1 MNFRL
6 VPPSASTMAPRVDAV
21 FWGEVAICSV
31 FAFAIAALIVAFAV
45 RYREGN
51 DADRTPLTVSVKAI
65 EAAWIAGPL
74 VLALGMFAAGAL
86 VFFELRQPPEGAM
99 EVIVV
104 GKQWMWKLQHP
115 GGRREI
121 NELHVPRG
129 RPVKLIMTSQ
139 DVIHSFFVPA
149 FRIKQ
154 DVLPG
159 RFTTAWF
166 EATRTGVYHLF
177 CAEYCGTDHSGMV
190 GRVVVLEPEEYQR
203 WLAGELPGG
212 GGAGDALALGPG
224 GGRGLFERLGCQGC
238 HTPGPMRRGP
248 DLAKVFGSLVTLKD
262 GAKVKADEAYLRES
276 ILEPTAKMVR
286 GYDPIMPSFKGRL
299 SQAELGQLVDYLR
312 TLGGPR

>member
-6 VPPSASTMAPRVDAV
+6 APPSASTLAPKVDAL
-21 FWGEVAICSV
+21 FWGEIAVCAA
-31 FAFAIAALIVAFAV
+31 FAFAIAALIILFAV
-45 RYREGN
+45 RYREGSA
-51 DADRTPLTVSVKAI
+51 ADRSRSSVSVAAI
-65 EAAWIAGPL
+65 EAAWITGPL
-74 VLALGMFAAGAL
+74 VLALGMFAGGAL
-86 VFFELRQPPEGAM
+86 LFFELRQAPDGAM

-104 GKQWMWKLQHP
+104 AKQWMWKLQHP

-166 EATRTGVYHLF
+166 EATRTGVFYLF
-177 CAEYCGTDHSGMV
+177 CTEYCGTDHSGMI

-203 WLAGELPGG
+203 WLAGELPGASAADG
-212 GGAGDALALGPG
+212 LALGPG
-224 GGRGLFERLGCQGC
+224 GGRGLFERLGCASC
-238 HTPGPMRRGP
+238 HTPGALKRGP
-248 DLAKVFGSLVTLKD
+248 DLAKVFGSVVTLKD

-276 ILEPTAKMVR
+276 ILDPTAKLVR
-286 GYDPIMPSFKGRL
+286 GYEPIMPSFKGRL
-299 SQAELGQLVDYLR
+299 SQAELGQLVDYVR
-312 TLGGPR
+312 TLGAPR